1 MKGVELSEWLRSN
14 YPINSRAMAFRKKL
28 HGIGV
33 NDADYLTKPRVSGKQ
48 VTCPAYETWSHML
61 YRTYSETSHIKNPTY
76 IGVTV
81 GSVWHSFMGFRE
93 WWIKHHVDGWQLDKD
108 LLGNSKIY
116 SPDNCIYVPSW
127 LNSFNTDRAALRG
140 KWPIGVRL
148 HKEPNTFESRCRNP
162 ITRKSIHLGLFD
174 SPVDAHYAWVECKTN
189 LAIELRPQMDRIHHG
204 LFHGV
209 MKAIKEAI

>member
-1 MKGVELSEWLRSN
+1 MKLTSEYFEGIKPSKRALSARKPIYGV
-14 YPINSRAMAFRKKL
+14 
-28 HGIGV
+28 GI
-33 NDADYLTKPRVSGKQ
+33 NDAPFITNCKLGGKLYSH
-48 VTCPAYETWSHML
+48 PAYVAW
-61 YRTYSETSHIKNPTY
+61 KNILTRAFDQSYAARFPTY
-76 IGVTV
+76 QGVMV
-81 GSVWHSFMGFRE
+81 CDEWVRFSVFLE
-93 WWIKHHVDGWQLDKD
+93 WWRANHRDGWQLDKD

-189 LAIELRPQMDRIHHG
+189 LAIELRPQMDRIHPG